1 MAAEAF
7 FFCRPSFSIAE
18 TKHGVSQQSAQWR
31 RIDPEVVVRLL
42 QALYED
48 VQDGVDVVGRYEDD
62 VEVLDVRVS
71 FRGADEVVVVFN
83 VGYIERLGL

>member
-1 MAAEAF
+1 MAAEPL
-7 FFCRPSFSIAE
+7 FFCWPSFFIAE

-31 RIDPEVVVRLL
+31 RIDPEIVVRLL

-48 VQDGVDVVGRYEDD
+48 VQDGVDIVGRYEDNI
-62 VEVLDVRVS
+62 EVFDVRVS
-71 FRGADEVVVVFN
+71 FRGADEVVVVFD

>member
-1 MAAEAF
+1 M
-7 FFCRPSFSIAE
+7 
-18 TKHGVSQQSAQWR
+18 
-31 RIDPEVVVRLL
+31 RLL

-62 VEVLDVRVS
+62 VEVFDVRVG
-71 FRGADEVVVVFN
+71 FRWANEVVVVFN